1 MPHWQFILVFLSLLF
16 TAIFAAIHGYRL
28 WKRHDGVG
36 ARPLA
41 YLILA
46 IASWAIAATLGD
58 IVHLIQLD
66 QLSNFVTP
74 FHFQAIALIYIT
86 SVAVNSPFT
95 EKRLRQALPLIWIL
109 SLTFIGLSLS
119 NACHHFLWPEK
130 TSIAQSKSLFTPL
143 FWPIFA
149 YNLILIG
156 LASTQLTRLTRHL
169 PGKDLMR
176 SLIDNANVSVAIV
189 QDDVIKYC
197 NQEFAS
203 LIDYEI
209 VEILN
214 RPYLDFLAP
223 DQVETA
229 RERHERRKRGLS
241 EPTQYQTILLNR
253 TGKRI
258 HVEISIK
265 EIVHNGEPALFV
277 FGRDITPQLRAEKKL
292 LEYARQQKLLND
304 ITRAAIQ
311 STNLDETLDLL
322 ADRLGEL
329 IHADNCYIS
338 LWDEATETTIP
349 AAASGSFGQHYK
361 AIRFPKDDITLTQV
375 VLERGEPII
384 VQNYPES
391 PYAIPA
397 ITDEFPSQ
405 SILAIPL
412 IADQHKLGAAMIA
425 FNEFHEFTEDE
436 IKLGQQVSQQIG
448 LAILKTHLLDTTR
461 QRAIEAET
469 LQEAGAAVVATLKLD
484 EAIQRILEQL
494 NRVVPYDSAS
504 VQLLH
509 GDELEIVGQ
518 FGFAN
523 PEEVLGYRFSIHAD
537 NPNSIV
543 IHTMQ
548 PHVLG
553 DAPKAYEPFKHP
565 PHNHIRGWMGVPL
578 IVQNRIIGMLA
589 LDSHEPNRFT
599 PEHVRMASAFAAH
612 VAIALENARLYED
625 THRLAIT
632 DPLIGIFNRRHF
644 MELARREHQRAL
656 RYQRSISIIMMDIDH
671 FKRVND
677 TYGHLI
683 GDQVLR
689 ATALLCQDHL
699 RETDIIGRYGGEEF
713 VMLLPETNDTT
724 DKNSSSL
731 KVAERLRHV
740 IANTPIKTERGDIA
754 ITISLGIVDLT
765 SAGEDIEVLLD
776 RADQALY
783 IAKQTGR
790 NRVVVWSPDLPSIE
804 ENAKRSH

>member
-1 MPHWQFILVFLSLLF
+1 MPHWQFLLLFLSLLF
-16 TAIFAAIHGYRL
+16 TAAFAALHGYRL
-28 WKRHDGVG
+28 WKRHDGTG
-36 ARPLA
+36 ARPVS
-41 YLILA
+41 YLMLA
-46 IASWAIAATLGD
+46 IAIWALIAASGD
-58 IVHLIQLD
+58 IIHLLR
-66 QLSNFVTP
+66 LAPLRNFTTP
-74 FHFQAIALIYIT
+74 FHFQAITLVFVT
-86 SVAVNSPFT
+86 SVVVNSPFT
-95 EKRLRQALPLIWIL
+95 GKRLRKALPFIWGI
-109 SLTFIGLSLS
+109 SSIFIGLSLS
-119 NACHHFLWPEK
+119 NECHQLLWPVEV
-130 TSIAQSKSLFTPL
+130 SMAQSQPVFTPL
-143 FWPIFA
+143 FWPIFI

-156 LASTQLTRLTRHL
+156 LASTQLVHLTRFL
-169 PGKDLMR
+169 PDKDLMR
-176 SLIDNANVSVAIV
+176 SLIDNANVGVAIV
-189 QDDVIKYC
+189 QNDVIKYC
-197 NQEFAS
+197 NQEFAA
-203 LIDYEI
+203 LVDYEI
-209 VEILN
+209 ADILN
-214 RPYLDFLAP
+214 RSYLAFLAP
-223 DQVETA
+223 DQVEII
-229 RERHERRKRGLS
+229 RQRHERRMQGLN
-241 EPTQYQTILLNR
+241 EPTQYQTAIINR
-253 TGKRI
+253 AGERVHI
-258 HVEISIK
+258 EISVK
-265 EIVHNGEPALFV
+265 EIIHNGEPALFV
-277 FGRDITPQLRAEKKL
+277 FGRDITPQLAAEKEL
-292 LEYARQQKLLND
+292 REYARQQKLLND

-311 STNLDETLDLL
+311 TTNLEETLNIL

-329 IHADNCYIS
+329 IHADNCYIT
-338 LWDEATETTIP
+338 LWDEVTETTTP
-349 AAASGSFGQHYK
+349 AAASGALGERFK
-361 AIRFPKDDITLTQV
+361 EVRFPPHEITLTQV
-375 VLERGEPII
+375 VLERGEPLI
-384 VQNYPES
+384 VQDYPES
-391 PYAIPA
+391 PYALTSIA
-397 ITDEFPSQ
+397 NVFSSR

-425 FNEFHEFTEDE
+425 FNDLHEFTESE
-436 IKLGQQVSQQIG
+436 IALGQQVGQQIG

-553 DAPKAYEPFKHP
+553 DAPRAYEPFRHP

-578 IVQNRIIGMLA
+578 IVQDRIIGMLA
-589 LDSHEPNRFT
+589 LDSRKPNQFT

-656 RYQRSISIIMMDIDH
+656 RYQRPLSIIMMDLDH

-713 VMLLPETNDTT
+713 VMLLPETSDEPHE
-724 DKNSSSL
+724 NSTSL
-731 KVAERLRHV
+731 KVAERLRRV
-740 IANTPIKTERGDIA
+740 IAHTPIKTSRGDIP
-754 ITISLGIVDLT
+754 ITASLGIVDLT
-765 SAGEDIEVLLD
+765 PAGEDIEILLD

-790 NRVVVWSPDLPSIE
+790 NRVVVWSPNLPSIE